1 MQSNEIKPNEKI
13 SKEKISNENNQN
25 NKDSTISPLFL
36 LKEKSYCLDFI
47 VFIDLFYLVDST
59 T

>member
-1 MQSNEIKPNEKI
+1 MQSNEIRPNEKI

-47 VFIDLFYLVDST
+47 FLLYFRKF
-59 T
+59 